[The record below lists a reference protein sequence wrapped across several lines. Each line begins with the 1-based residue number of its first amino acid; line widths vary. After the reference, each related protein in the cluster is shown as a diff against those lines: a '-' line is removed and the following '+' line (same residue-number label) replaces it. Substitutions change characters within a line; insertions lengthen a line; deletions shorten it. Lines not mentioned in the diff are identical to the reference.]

1 MKKYLSALAIL
12 AITGISSIS
21 QALDF
26 SAHGYYRLRM
36 EDDYNLDL
44 QSNNNVQQGNQGNNN
59 RIGNIFYGIQRF
71 RLEPNLK
78 VNDNIS
84 FHATIDFL
92 DDIGFGSNQTRYLSV
107 YSPLTGQINLPGGN
121 GAFGVTGG
129 AAGDITAGDDYG
141 GNINFRRFYVDLLT
155 PIGKFRLGRQASN
168 WGLGI
173 FQNDGND
180 WDSLFGD
187 TFDRFLYIGKVDIT
201 DNSSL
206 ALATLIDFVYQNQ
219 GPPAVTLLGANPTSC
234 QPAGSAPNNN
244 GANCVQNSAGIS
256 SLHDAYQF
264 TEALVYQRPNFEV
277 GTYAGLR
284 FRPGTDGFAST
295 AVDSA
300 GNAVNPTTGQA
311 YGAVDGTTLTYY
323 IDLYGKWKKGPVTTK
338 LEYVYLGG
346 KIAPGLCIPAIQTPA
361 GSTNTILNQPVCL
374 SGQYDL
380 SVNMGALEVEGLHG
394 NEEWKFISGFAQ
406 GDSNPVSSTITQFG
420 FRPDYHI
427 GLLMFQSPLGTSP
440 AVQINGNTVM
450 GNRPITSNF
459 VNNAAYVGAT
469 YKHKFDISHIVPQAQ
484 WIKVGAHIVS
494 AWAPSEVYNFNFSEL
509 TGQPGLPRVYNA
521 SSWYGIETDLIVEA
535 KFFDHVFWNMTGG
548 ILFPGAAFDIK
559 NDDLANAS
567 FNPNVMNPIIFDP
580 ASTAFA
586 IRSTL
591 LFEF

>member
-1 MKKYLSALAIL
+1 MKKYLTLLAIVTL
-12 AITGISSIS
+12 TCISSIS

-26 SAHGYYRLRM
+26 SAHGYYRLRL
-36 EDDYNLDL
+36 ENDYNLDL
-44 QSNNNVQQGNQGNNN
+44 QGNNAVQQGNQGSNN
-59 RIGNIFYGIQRF
+59 RVGDIFYGIQRF

-92 DDIGFGSNQTRYLSV
+92 DDVSFGSNQTQYLSV
-107 YSPLTGQINLPGGN
+107 YSPMTGQVNLPGGN

-129 AAGDITAGDDYG
+129 AAGDITSNSQYG

-219 GPPAVTLLGANPTSC
+219 GPPAVTLLGSNPTVCTAS
-234 QPAGSAPNNN
+234 GSTPNNN
-244 GANCVQNSAGIS
+244 GANCVQGSAGTS
-256 SLHDAYQF
+256 SAHDTYQF
-264 TEALVYQRPNFEV
+264 TEALMYQRPNFEI

-284 FRPGTDGFAST
+284 LRPGTSGQVGTTTDST
-295 AVDSA
+295 
-300 GNAVNPTTGQA
+300 GTTIA
-311 YGAVDGTTLTYY
+311 GAVDGTTLTYY
-323 IDLYGKWKKGPVTTK
+323 IDLYTKYKKGPITAK
-338 LEYVYLGG
+338 AEYVYLGG
-346 KIAPGLCIPAIQTPA
+346 KIAPGLCIPAIRTPT
-361 GSTNTILNQPVCL
+361 GSTNTILNSPVCL
-374 SGQYDL
+374 NGQYDL

-394 NEEWKFISGFAQ
+394 NEEWKLISGFAQ

-420 FRPDYHI
+420 FRPDYHV
-427 GLLMFQSPLGTSP
+427 GLLMFQSPMGTSP
-440 AVQINGNTVM
+440 AVQINGTTVM

-469 YKHKFDISHIVPQAQ
+469 YKHKFDISQLVPQAQ
-484 WIKVGAHIVS
+484 WIKVGAHVVS
-494 AWAPSEVYNFNFSEL
+494 AWAPSNVYNFNFSEL
-509 TGQPGLPRVYNA
+509 TGVAGLPRVYNA
-521 SSWYGIETDLIVEA
+521 SSWYGIETDIIVEA
-535 KFFDHVFWNMTGG
+535 KFFDHVFWNLTGA
-548 ILFPGAAFDIK
+548 IMIPGAAFDIK

-580 ASTAFA
+580 ASNAYA
-586 IRSTL
+586 VRSTL

>member
-1 MKKYLSALAIL
+1 MKKHLAVVAIAAISLFSSA
-12 AITGISSIS
+12 S

-26 SAHGYYRLRM
+26 SAHGYYRLRL

-44 QSNNNVQQGNQGNNN
+44 QSNNNIQQGNQGNNN
-59 RIGNIFYGIQRF
+59 KIGNIFYGIQRF

-84 FHATIDFL
+84 FHAQIDFL
-92 DDIGFGSNQTRYLSV
+92 DDVSFGSNQTQYLSV

-129 AAGDITAGDDYG
+129 AAGDITSGHQYG

-180 WDSLFGD
+180 WDSLFGN
-187 TFDRFLYIGKVDIT
+187 TFDRFLYIGKVDI
-201 DNSSL
+201 DDKSSL
-206 ALATLIDFVYQNQ
+206 AFASLIDFVYQNQ
-219 GPPAVTLLGANPTSC
+219 GPPQVTLLGSNPTAC
-234 QPAGSAPNNN
+234 APAGSTPSNN
-244 GANCVQNSAGIS
+244 GANCVQGSTGTSSA
-256 SLHDAYQF
+256 HDTWQF
-264 TEALVYQRPNFEV
+264 TEALMYQRPNFEV

-284 FRPGTDGFAST
+284 FRPGTDGIVGSP
-295 AVDSA
+295 AVDSS
-300 GNAVNPTTGQA
+300 GSTTNPANGQP
-311 YGAVDGTTLTYY
+311 YGPYDGTTLSYY
-323 IDLYGKWKKGPVTTK
+323 IDLYSKYKKGPITAK

-346 KIAPGLCIPAIQTPA
+346 KIAPALCIPAITVP
-361 GSTNTILNQPVCL
+361 GNSLLNGPVCL
-374 SGQYDL
+374 NGQYDL
-380 SVNMGALEVEGLHG
+380 SVNMGALEVEGIHG
-394 NEEWKFISGFAQ
+394 AEEWKMISGFAQ

-420 FRPDYHI
+420 FQPDYHI

-469 YKHKFDISHIVPQAQ
+469 YKHKFDLSHIIPQAQ
-484 WIKVGAHIVS
+484 WLKVGAHVVT
-494 AWAPSEVYNFNFSEL
+494 AWAPSYVYNYNFSQL
-509 TGQPGLPRVYNA
+509 TGVPGLPRVYNA

-535 KFFDHVFWNMTGG
+535 KFFDHVFWNLTGG
-548 ILFPGAAFDIK
+548 ILIPGAAFDIK
-559 NDDLANAS
+559 NSDLANAS
-567 FNPNVMNPIIFDP
+567 FTPNVMNPIIFDP
-580 ASTAFA
+580 ASNAYA
-586 IRSTL
+586 VRSTL
-591 LFEF
+591 FFEF